1 MVVSWDFVD
10 PKILALALSFEF
22 HSFLKSKW
30 HYDSEPV
37 EWRGKTCTGLLWRF
51 FFLIFVNVLYCC
63 NHYLHT
69 RRLIPIGVI
78 PYDSNWMHCHS
89 TPTSPPSFYCS
100 LCMNVPLGNTRGLER
115 HYKVPEW
122 IHLYKVQH
130 SHSLFIWHEVAVSV
144 TQMASETKL
153 WIVFVAML
161 NIMLFFYSKINC
173 WEVSQ
178 VPWDLILVHVLL
190 CCQVSYGSRLML
202 VFTLCKLSFWH
213 TIPKLR
219 T

>member
-1 MVVSWDFVD
+1 MALWFWACGMKGKNLHWSS
-10 PKILALALSFEF
+10 LA
-22 HSFLKSKW
+22 
-30 HYDSEPV
+30 
-37 EWRGKTCTGLLWRF
+37 F

-69 RRLIPIGVI
+69 PRLIPIGVI

-115 HYKVPEW
+115 HRPEMRGVTTRCLSGS
-122 IHLYKVQH
+122 IFTKYSILIRF
-130 SHSLFIWHEVAVSV
+130 LFDTRWPCLWHKWL
-144 TQMASETKL
+144 QRQN